1 MDVSVSSTDPVI
13 AGTLQALD
21 TARKTLGDAY
31 ERLAESAAVPDVGD
45 VAETTTLVAAVAEN
59 MMKVNSLMVG
69 RAIANSQG
77 AVVL

>member
-1 MDVSVSSTDPVI
+1 MPLFL
-13 AGTLQALD
+13 AGRRPGHRQRD
-21 TARKTLGDAY
+21 RSDAH

-69 RAIANSQG
+69 RAIADSQG